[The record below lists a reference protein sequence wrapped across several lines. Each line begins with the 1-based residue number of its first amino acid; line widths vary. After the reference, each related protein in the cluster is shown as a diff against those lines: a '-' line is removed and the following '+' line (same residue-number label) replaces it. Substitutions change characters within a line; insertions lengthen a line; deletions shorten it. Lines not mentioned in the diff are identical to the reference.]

1 MGASANDVRIADGQS
16 QATVDAAEVSGEYDY
31 KIAQE
36 QSAAVVEQAQLDSE
50 ARIKEAEYNYKAV
63 LAQCETD
70 LEIAKMEYE
79 VKMEEA
85 KNDAMRIT
93 QVEYTNALANMR
105 SADAEVIEAEAEQT
119 KYELKYGDESSS
131 SSADS
136 DYYYYG

>member
-1 MGASANDVRIADGQS
+1 MGAGAGDIKVAQTEANA
-16 QATVDAAEVSGEYDY
+16 ATEAAEISGSYDY

-36 QSAAVVEQAQLDSE
+36 QSQAVIQQAELDSE
-50 ARIKEAEYNYKAV
+50 ARITEAEYNYKAV
-63 LAQCETD
+63 QAQCEAD

-93 QVEYTNALANMR
+93 QVEYTNALANLT
-105 SADAEVIEAEAEQT
+105 SAEAEQDEAAAKAT
-119 KYELKYGDESSS
+119 KYELQYGGDSSGS
-131 SSADS
+131 NG